1 MAHTDLQQPASPLS
15 ALAWGALVIGGI
27 FAIII
32 GLVAIIWPSVTFTVL
47 VVLLG
52 VYAFVSGLFTVLAG
66 VVWPPGW
73 GLGWLMVLE
82 GVLGIVVGV
91 LIFLRPESAAI
102 ALIYLIAAWA
112 IITGVLQIVQ
122 ALGLRRVIEGE
133 WALMVGGL
141 ASVIFGVLLAVWPK
155 EGLIA
160 LVWIFGVFALVYGV
174 MHLVLAHRVR
184 RMDVA

>member
-1 MAHTDLQQPASPLS
+1 MADTDVQRPASPMS

-52 VYAFVSGLFTVLAG
+52 VFAFISGLFTVLVGA
-66 VVWPPGW
+66 VWPPGW
-73 GLGWLMVLE
+73 GVRGLMLLE

-102 ALIYLIAAWA
+102 ALSLSHRCVGHHHRHPPDSSGSQVAQ
-112 IITGVLQIVQ
+112 GD
-122 ALGLRRVIEGE
+122 RR
-133 WALMVGGL
+133 
-141 ASVIFGVLLAVWPK
+141 
-155 EGLIA
+155 
-160 LVWIFGVFALVYGV
+160 
-174 MHLVLAHRVR
+174 
-184 RMDVA
+184 